1 MYIVTFMVASLFSF
15 VQVVYPQVIDVY
27 IIIHTLYN
35 FVPANMVF
43 YMFCNNVLEY
53 FLRVEQLIELVVF
66 GLISVLNVNL

>member
-1 MYIVTFMVASLFSF
+1 
-15 VQVVYPQVIDVY
+15 
-27 IIIHTLYN
+27 
-35 FVPANMVF
+35 MVF